1 MRMQWDTLHKPWMK
15 PRIGQRTPRLPRLAR
30 LLFHFVPAMQCAMRL
45 PFAHRPLLAFLLAA
59 LLNPLSAQE
68 PATTGKELRWRWQLG
83 KTYRFQTETETVLSL
98 PGSGEGGDKKKDKDE
113 EEVAEQI
120 LQVIQNTEVKVQPGR
135 DATRKDL
142 VVRFTTLRA
151 RLSAQGK
158 IFLYDSE
165 NPSESDPALRGLLA
179 DSSGTEF
186 TLVYSTDDTFIE
198 TGKVEQP
205 ATRPDQE
212 PSLLAVADMRQVAE
226 LYRRS
231 LEMGLPRTA
240 VAPGD
245 KWISSEKVTFPQAGE
260 MEVRMNCHFQET
272 MDRAGS
278 PHAKVTFQ
286 GKLKQDAALTGDP
299 ITVKAVT
306 LGAGSSLAGQVFFD
320 FDRQAISLSM
330 FLGSLVMVHEGKN
343 LPVRHTVTTRLEE
356 MLDTP
361 ES

>member
-1 MRMQWDTLHKPWMK
+1 MPLYRRSLDAAPAQ
-15 PRIGQRTPRLPRLAR
+15 
-30 LLFHFVPAMQCAMRL
+30 LLFGRVPVMQCRMRPPVL
-45 PFAHRPLLAFLLAA
+45 LLALLA
-59 LLNPLSAQE
+59 PLCLATLCPLGAQE
-68 PATTGKELRWRWQLG
+68 PAPGGHELRWRWQLG

-98 PGSGEGGDKKKDKDE
+98 EGSGEDN
-113 EEVAEQI
+113 EQV

-158 IFLYDSE
+158 LFLYDSE
-165 NPSESDPALRGLLA
+165 DPSESDPALRGLLA
-179 DSSGTEF
+179 DSSGSEF
-186 TLVYSTDDTFIE
+186 TLVYAMDDTYIE
-198 TGKVEQP
+198 TGKVDQP

-240 VAPGD
+240 VTQGD

-260 MEVRMNCHFQET
+260 MEVRMNCHYHET
-272 MDRAGS
+272 VDRAGA

-286 GKLKQDAALTGDP
+286 GKLSQDAALTGDP
-299 ITVKAVT
+299 ITTKAVT
-306 LGAGSSLAGQVFFD
+306 LGGGSSLAGQIFFD
-320 FDRQAISLSM
+320 LDRQAISLSM

-356 MLDTP
+356 IVDTP